1 MSQVLSTSIRATN
14 QKNIETAGSEN
25 HVISAPQL
33 WLTGIKHFLSDYIDD
48 LSVELLL
55 HDHTTGLVNYPV
67 CVIHPDLLF
76 LVNLILLV

>member
-1 MSQVLSTSIRATN
+1 MSQVLSTLIRAPT
-14 QKNIETAGSEN
+14 QRSIETTGSEN

-33 WLTGIKHFLSDYIDD
+33 WLTGIKHYLSDYIDE
-48 LSVELLL
+48 LIVELLL